1 LQVVPA
7 GIALPVQFSRT
18 LRAGKTTPGTVV
30 VVETTQRVPVSV
42 DSYLNRGV
50 KVRGT
55 VVASTPGDG
64 TAAHPSVLT
73 LRFSELEYRGRTV
86 PIVTRAVA
94 VANLMAVDDTFLPA
108 TGAIDK
114 GNSNPA
120 NWTTK
125 QVGGDEV
132 CRSGWVGD
140 VVDTATRKVGTADF
154 YGVYSLPVRI
164 GEGKGGLV
172 PKAMGVFSTTAKGLY
187 GYEHGATL
195 ESAAG
200 SMTITSPEK
209 QAVIRN
215 GDNLLLEVLPSR

>member
-1 LQVVPA
+1 
-7 GIALPVQFSRT
+7 VQFGRT
-18 LRAGKTTPGTVV
+18 LRAGKIKPGTVV
-30 VVETTQRVPVSV
+30 VVETTQRVPVSE
-42 DSYLNRGV
+42 DSYLDRGV

-55 VVASTPGDG
+55 VVAATPGDRTG
-64 TAAHPSVLT
+64 AHPSVLS
-73 LRFSELEYRGRTV
+73 LRFTELEYRGRTV
-86 PIVTRAVA
+86 PVVTRAVA

-120 NWTTK
+120 NWTTT
-125 QVGGDEV
+125 QVGGDVV
-132 CRSGWVGD
+132 CRSGWIGD

-164 GEGKGGLV
+164 GEVEGGLV

-195 ESAAG
+195 ESAGG

-209 QAVIRN
+209 SVVIRN
-215 GDNLLLEVLPSR
+215 GDNLLLEVVAPR